1 MNSLGLMS
9 MLIAALPPDVSSSRR
24 AMESVMP
31 RLYIPKGH
39 NRSSDYRKGC
49 VEAGPIPPKSARQLK
64 KEEKY
69 QKLGLTNNLSV
80 TPKKVEVMKPAEPVQ
95 IECFDVRAY
104 PERVKQTETSQS
116 DLVSSLPTS
125 PTMK

>member
-1 MNSLGLMS
+1 MNSLALMS
-9 MLIAALPPDVSSSRR
+9 MLIAALPPDISSSRR

-69 QKLGLTNNLSV
+69 RKLGLTNKLGKLDNK
-80 TPKKVEVMKPAEPVQ
+80 TKNCPQ
-95 IECFDVRAY
+95 
-104 PERVKQTETSQS
+104 
-116 DLVSSLPTS
+116 S
-125 PTMK
+125 PTDTDPFPSGAD